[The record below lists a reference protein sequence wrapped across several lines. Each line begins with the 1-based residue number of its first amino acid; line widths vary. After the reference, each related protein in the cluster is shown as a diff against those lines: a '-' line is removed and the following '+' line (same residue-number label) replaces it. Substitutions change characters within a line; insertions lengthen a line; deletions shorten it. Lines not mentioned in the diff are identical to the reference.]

1 MRSLRNT
8 ERVFSNSTSAEVLK
22 RESADPGNI
31 EAIRD
36 LVKGERYRESF
47 LETGNPE
54 SSVWSCGQVK
64 TETTL
69 ETGGEDV
76 KLHSKRVEKM

>member
-36 LVKGERYRESF
+36 LVKGEQYRESF
-47 LETGNPE
+47 LETGDPE

-64 TETTL
+64 TTL
-69 ETGGEDV
+69 ETGGKDV